1 VRPSAISSNTSFSLR
16 VRNGT
21 YLLLTN
27 SGDQY
32 GNFNALRPFS
42 IDNLNG
48 NTQMGNNALFVNHG
62 GNVGIGLANTSS
74 KFGVAGGIIVDEGN
88 VSKGLF
94 PTGLQFGSTGT
105 GEGIVSKRTAGGNQ
119 FGLDL
124 ITGGNARLTI
134 LNNGNVG
141 IGVASPSYSLETKNR
156 IRLRDGGSGETA
168 GIWLNKAGNTGFGS
182 FVGMTVTDNVGMYS
196 PSLGKFT
203 LTSNMSNGN
212 LDVVGYTKMGTGAHA
227 IKMVQFT
234 GTISSTDGG
243 FTSITHGLTASKI
256 INVSVIIEYSP
267 GFFVPNS
274 YYYVL
279 GYGINYPITPT
290 LLNILNIS
298 SGGSASILG
307 KPFVATVTYME

>member
-1 VRPSAISSNTSFSLR
+1 MSNGNIGIGNTNPLTKLSVDGEISSTNANSFRS
-16 VRNGT
+16 VFGNYGTIFRNDGLGT

-48 NTQMGNNALFVNHG
+48 NTQMGNNALFINHG

-74 KFGVAGGIIVDEGN
+74 KFGVAGGITVDKGN
-88 VSKGLF
+88 VSNGLF

-105 GEGIVSKRTAGGNQ
+105 GEGIVSKKTAGGNQ

-182 FVGMTVTDNVGMYS
+182 FVGMTGTDNVGMYS
-196 PSLGKFT
+196 PSLDKFT
-203 LTSNMSNGN
+203 SARILVDYPKEGVYF
-212 LDVVGYTKMGTGAHA
+212 LD
-227 IKMVQFT
+227 IKEDPECKPT
-234 GTISSTDGG
+234 TTIFPDRTIKSD
-243 FTSITHGLTASKI
+243 FDF
-256 INVSVIIEYSP
+256 Y
-267 GFFVPNS
+267 F
-274 YYYVL
+274 YV
-279 GYGINYPITPT
+279 
-290 LLNILNIS
+290 
-298 SGGSASILG
+298 
-307 KPFVATVTYME
+307 KF